1 MKLFNFFLKFDTPT
15 ETGVAA
21 DPLHHLTASAVT
33 NGVGGGSIIEGSY
46 GVYRLIVDILG

>member
-1 MKLFNFFLKFDTPT
+1 MKLFNFFFTFDAPA
-15 ETGVAA
+15 ETRAAA